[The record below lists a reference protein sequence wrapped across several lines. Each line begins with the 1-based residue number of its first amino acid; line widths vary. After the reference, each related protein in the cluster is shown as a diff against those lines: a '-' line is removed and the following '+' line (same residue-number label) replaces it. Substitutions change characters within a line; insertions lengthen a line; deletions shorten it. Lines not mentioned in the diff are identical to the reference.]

1 MTDRITFQL
10 DLDMCETQAELDR
23 CHQKHILLV
32 TDNPELLTKI
42 YQKMYE
48 IIDRGLKENTIY

>member
-32 TDNPELLTKI
+32 TDNPELLMKI
-42 YQKMYE
+42 RKKRYD
-48 IIDRGLKENTIY
+48 IIARSFDNNTIC